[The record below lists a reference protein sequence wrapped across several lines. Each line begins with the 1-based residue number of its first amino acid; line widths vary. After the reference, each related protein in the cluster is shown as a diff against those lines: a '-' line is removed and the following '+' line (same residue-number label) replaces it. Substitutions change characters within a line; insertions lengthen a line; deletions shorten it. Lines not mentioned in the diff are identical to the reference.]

1 MLEKMGEFARKN
13 AGRITVAAFL
23 LLVGLFV
30 LLHFPGK
37 GEKIAASA
45 GDRLA
50 FLASLGWEAEP
61 DSEEARTVTVPDC
74 GEGAMADYNA
84 LMLKGGYDLSRYEG
98 KELAQYTY
106 RLTNYPDVKETV
118 YLTLYVYRGR
128 VVGGDIHTASLRGF
142 MHELRANE
150 ASEKDSADL

>member
-13 AGRITVAAFL
+13 AGRITLIVFL
-23 LLVGLFV
+23 LLGLLL

-37 GEKIAASA
+37 DGKNAASA
-45 GDRLA
+45 EDRLA

-61 DSEEARTVTVPDC
+61 DSEEAKTVTVPDC

-84 LMLKGGYDLSRYEG
+84 LMQKGGYDLSRYEG
-98 KELAQYTY
+98 KEVEQYSY
-106 RLTNYPDVKETV
+106 RLTNYPDTKDTV

-150 ASEKDSADL
+150 AGEEAGAGL